1 MLPPRA
7 TGPRL
12 TECLSFIQKRPRA
25 SQGTAV
31 RSVAASPAVLPRDA
45 EDFEV
50 VVAMRWWVGALE
62 RYLTA
67 NPETR
72 TVMLQHVAR
81 DLAAK
86 VERVNR
92 GFIET
97 ARQAAIAMCYAGLE
111 WQLSPP
117 ASSSPALI
125 R

>member
-1 MLPPRA
+1 MLFSCYHHARPHQDLPNVY
-7 TGPRL
+7 P
-12 TECLSFIQKRPRA
+12 SFRKSRA
-25 SQGTAV
+25 SQGVAV
-31 RSVAASPAVLPRDA
+31 GSVAASRAVLPRDA

-50 VVAMRWWVGALE
+50 VFEMRWSVGAVGVLE

-86 VERVNR
+86 VERV
-92 GFIET
+92 T
-97 ARQAAIAMCYAGLE
+97 A
-111 WQLSPP
+111 
-117 ASSSPALI
+117 ASSKPLDKQ